1 MSSWICKAEETSQ
14 WVRVGG
20 ACVFRTSPNV
30 AETIW
35 KQRGIT
41 GGRSIHIVY
50 LKLFRFVNWW
60 HFSAL
65 VCFVICGQK
74 LSPTVNQVTL
84 NQPFSSRLSFCFV
97 LMCLFLFKLGADGRI
112 NPNISAG
119 IGIWLTSPP
128 SLDQFLQFLLHSR
141 GIAHMEFHHITNWQ
155 EHTNSNTLNVHKL
168 FVHCM

>member
-1 MSSWICKAEETSQ
+1 MSQSRRGLCFSHVAKCSWDDLETERHYRGT
-14 WVRVGG
+14 VDPYCLFEIVP
-20 ACVFRTSPNV
+20 FRQLM
-30 AETIW
+30 AF
-35 KQRGIT
+35 
-41 GGRSIHIVY
+41 
-50 LKLFRFVNWW
+50 FRP
-60 HFSAL
+60 SL
-65 VCFVICGQK
+65 LQICGQK

-119 IGIWLTSPP
+119 IGIWLTSLP